1 MNPLDI
7 LVAIQE
13 EKKWVERRER
23 LSDELEE
30 VQVEKRKLMSE
41 LLVIKKDIAKLDEAM
56 SILPSGGVLS
66 RSSAAEMDV
75 IK

>member
-23 LSDELEE
+23 LSEELEE
-30 VQVEKRKLMSE
+30 VQAEKRKLTSE

-56 SILPSGGVLS
+56 SILSSSSVLS
-66 RSSAAEMDV
+66 RSSGAEMDA